1 MILDTRELNDILAGL
16 GINATASESA
26 RASALISSNIKALD
40 KEIDRLTKVRD
51 GLQHIYDLSD
61 DLQPQ
66 DNTPDTDES
75 FDDFE
80 DPPQQDFEDPP
91 QHNAQDSFDFPD
103 LDEELTDA

>member
-1 MILDTRELNDILAGL
+1 MILDTNEFNNILAGL
-16 GINATASESA
+16 GVNATASESA
-26 RASALISSNIKALD
+26 RASALIERNIKALD
-40 KEIDRLTKVRD
+40 AEIDRLSKVRD

-80 DPPQQDFEDPP
+80 DPPQQDFQDPT
-91 QHNAQDSFDFPD
+91 QDTFDFSE
-103 LDEELTDA
+103 LDEVDVTDA

>member
-26 RASALISSNIKALD
+26 RASALITRNIDALD
-40 KEIDRLTKVRD
+40 AEIARLTKVRD

-80 DPPQQDFEDPP
+80 DPPQQDFQDPT
-91 QHNAQDSFDFPD
+91 QDAFDFSE
-103 LDEELTDA
+103 LDEVDVTDA